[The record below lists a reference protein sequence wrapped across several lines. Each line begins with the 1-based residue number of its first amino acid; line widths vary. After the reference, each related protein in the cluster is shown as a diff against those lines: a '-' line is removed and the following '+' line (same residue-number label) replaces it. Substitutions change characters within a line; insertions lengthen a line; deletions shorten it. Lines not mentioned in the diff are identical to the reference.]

1 MHSKI
6 IIILILLSSSF
17 NLSLKA
23 SQINLNLNASQTE
36 PAKEAKTLNLA
47 QEQIRIQSMF
57 NAFLTSIG
65 KSPKNYTIEVV
76 ESKDINAFAT
86 LGRRIVINTE
96 LIKFIDSEA
105 GLALVLAHELG
116 HLERKHLV
124 KSLLSQNTTALIK
137 HYIFRDNKV
146 ASALSYVGEMHYSR
160 ETEKDADMFGIDL
173 VNKLYCNV
181 PGKLE
186 FFEKM
191 SEKEAAGK
199 LQEYFST
206 HPLSSTRLDYLR
218 EIIKAKGC
226 VV

>member
-1 MHSKI
+1 MKPLILS
-6 IIILILLSSSF
+6 ILILFSSVFS
-17 NLSLKA
+17 LSLKA
-23 SQINLNLNASQTE
+23 TPETLTLNASPVEQPKETKSLDI
-36 PAKEAKTLNLA
+36 AK
-47 QEQIRIQSMF
+47 EQIRIQNMF

-65 KSPKNYTIEVV
+65 KSPKDYKIEVI

-86 LGRRIVINTE
+86 LGRRIVINSE

-124 KSLLSQNTTALIK
+124 KSLLSQNTTALIR
-137 HYIFRDNKV
+137 HYVFRDNKV

-191 SEKEAAGK
+191 SEKESAGK

-218 EIIKAKGC
+218 EIIKTRGC

>member
-1 MHSKI
+1 MKPLILS
-6 IIILILLSSSF
+6 ILILFSSVFS
-17 NLSLKA
+17 LSLKA
-23 SQINLNLNASQTE
+23 NPETLTLNASLAEQPKETKSLDI
-36 PAKEAKTLNLA
+36 AK
-47 QEQIRIQSMF
+47 EQIRIQNMF

-65 KSPKNYTIEVV
+65 KSPKDYKIEVI

-86 LGRRIVINTE
+86 LGRRIVINSE

-124 KSLLSQNTTALIK
+124 KSLLSQNTTALIR
-137 HYIFRDNKV
+137 HYVFRDNKV

-191 SEKEAAGK
+191 SEKESSGK

-218 EIIKAKGC
+218 EIIKTRGC